1 MGCCTCRKE
10 ERSTDERYATN
21 ELPTEAECVSRHV
34 QASTRRKAV
43 TTEYVN
49 IMEAARRCG
58 VSDKTIRRWI
68 HAQKLPA
75 RFPSPNRYEIA
86 VCDLGPFLPGHL
98 PGQGEESLERRVATL
113 EQQVQALERQVQ
125 QLLTRSATSG
135 TERPSSR
142 RSREST
148 TGPLP
153 RNLVSVLAFTELH
166 RIPEQKVLAHIE
178 ISLLRVHRG
187 TWTDHDGQLVTLAL
201 DAKERQAFHH
211 LYHETPF
218 FVPCKRCP
226 HALPGHV

>member
-1 MGCCTCRKE
+1 MT
-10 ERSTDERYATN
+10 A
-21 ELPTEAECVSRHV
+21 
-34 QASTRRKAV
+34 
-43 TTEYVN
+43 EYVN

-68 HAQKLPA
+68 HAQKLRA
-75 RFPSPNRYEIA
+75 HFPQPNRCEIA
-86 VCDLGPFLPGHL
+86 VSDLEPFLPGHV
-98 PGQGEESLERRVATL
+98 PGQGEEPLEKRVAALER
-113 EQQVQALERQVQ
+113 QVQALERQVQ
-125 QLLTRSATSG
+125 QLLSRPGASQAERLSA
-135 TERPSSR
+135 SR
-142 RSREST
+142 KRHST

-153 RNLVSVLAFTELH
+153 RQLVSVLAFAELH

-218 FVPCKRCP
+218 FVPCKQCP
-226 HALPGHV
+226 HVLPGHV

>member
-1 MGCCTCRKE
+1 MT
-10 ERSTDERYATN
+10 
-21 ELPTEAECVSRHV
+21 AE
-34 QASTRRKAV
+34 
-43 TTEYVN
+43 YIN

-68 HAQKLPA
+68 HAQKLRA
-75 RFPSPNRYEIA
+75 QFPQPNLCKIA
-86 VCDLGPFLPGHL
+86 ISDLEPFL
-98 PGQGEESLERRVATL
+98 PGQGEEPLEKRVAALER
-113 EQQVQALERQVQ
+113 QVQALERQVQ
-125 QLLTRSATSG
+125 QLLSRPGASKSERSS
-135 TERPSSR
+135 SSR
-142 RSREST
+142 KRHST

-153 RNLVSVLAFTELH
+153 RHLVSVLAFAELH

-211 LYHETPF
+211 LYHETSF
-218 FVPCKRCP
+218 FVPCKTCP